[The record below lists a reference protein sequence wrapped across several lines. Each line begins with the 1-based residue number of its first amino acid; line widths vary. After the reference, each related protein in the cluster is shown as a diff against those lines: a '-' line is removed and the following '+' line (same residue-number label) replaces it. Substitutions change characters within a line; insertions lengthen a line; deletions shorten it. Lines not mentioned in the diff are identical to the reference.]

1 MHLTRTGLCAKEE
14 MWTRLEWFLVRLVPV
29 AEAAGVRLAAHP
41 DDPPLPSHRGFG
53 GTLNSPS
60 SYRRLLDIV
69 PSHYNACEFCQ
80 GTVAEM
86 EEGGEFLNGVI
97 REYGQNIAYVHFRN
111 VVGKSNGSPEMR
123 SRGLRS

>member
-1 MHLTRTGLCAKEE
+1 MYKRQ
-14 MWTRLEWFLVRLVPV
+14 
-29 AEAAGVRLAAHP
+29 
-41 DDPPLPSHRGFG
+41 

-97 REYGQNIAYVHFRN
+97 REYGESIAYVHFRN

-123 SRGLRS
+123 GLDLRS